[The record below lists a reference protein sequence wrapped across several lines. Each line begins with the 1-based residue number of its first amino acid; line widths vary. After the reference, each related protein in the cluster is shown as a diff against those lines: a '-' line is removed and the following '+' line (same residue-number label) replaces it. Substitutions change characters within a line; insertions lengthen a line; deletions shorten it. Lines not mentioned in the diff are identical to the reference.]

1 MGQCS
6 SKPNIRSVVPY
17 SSEQVSEMYLQNSP
31 NLTKRR
37 IKRTRSKIILD
48 AFSNKNT

>member
-6 SKPNIRSVVPY
+6 SKQNIKSVTPEPDP
-17 SSEQVSEMYLQNSP
+17 SPSEIYIQDSP

-37 IKRTRSKIILD
+37 IKRTRSRIILD
-48 AFSNKNT
+48 GLKSN

>member
-6 SKPNIRSVVPY
+6 SKYSVRSVVPY
-17 SSEQVSEMYLQNSP
+17 NSEQVSEIYIQDSP